1 MISVILRNKLFLVS
15 LWAIYP
21 SFNIQHRLVFQ
32 QILNIFPQKDFW
44 LWSFQMAFSRLFKN
58 IFFPGRNREEKFNI
72 ISLQS
77 NIDSSKR
84 SLLSLFC
91 FISIVFNSRKQT
103 VELISVSRHS
113 SDLRGQGRDL
123 SFLKNAVVAGVRVR
137 VRFDTYPTPN
147 LKTAFFK

>member
-15 LWAIYP
+15 LRAIYP

-32 QILNIFPQKDFW
+32 QILIFSHKKTFGCG
-44 LWSFQMAFSRLFKN
+44 FQMAISRLFKN
-58 IFFPGRNREEKFNI
+58 IFFPGRNREEKLNI

-103 VELISVSRHS
+103 VELIYVSRHS

-123 SFLKNAVVAGVRVR
+123 SF
-137 VRFDTYPTPN
+137 
-147 LKTAFFK
+147 FKECCCSRGQGQGQV